1 MGKIVHVVFHFK
13 AELDGQTHAGR
24 DHTARVFAALAET
37 TTGTAGDGKMGDA
50 LWWRRAEVRLQLADG
65 STDPTSLDWLL
76 DDVEWNQLRFDNRAA
91 FNTRIWCVA
100 FSALAQV
107 DAEKIHALLDSAPG
121 YLGAAGYSEMPPFYC
136 LSSMGP
142 VSRATLAASDSE
154 AAAVIRDAGVDVDLP
169 TRKE

>member
-76 DDVEWNQLRFDNRAA
+76 DDVEWHQLRFDNRTA

-100 FSALAQV
+100 FS
-107 DAEKIHALLDSAPG
+107 ALLDSAPG

-142 VSRATLAASDSE
+142 VSRATLAVSDSE
-154 AAAVIRDAGVDVDLP
+154 AGAVIRDAGIDVDLP